1 MAITKDEFFDVLRM
15 YAAKE
20 FEDVPTD
27 DSEIDFEFSDEFNRK
42 MEKLLKRVRYDSTH
56 VVSWA
61 TKKII
66 VIAAALTL
74 AIAGMMSVSAIRE
87 PIVEIIM
94 EIYDGFVDLFFEG
107 DTTNKITYQY
117 SLSEVPEGFVETDRL
132 SNNSVHII
140 EYQNI
145 KENKIIEVSQSIT
158 ENNDTSIDNEHGHIE
173 EYNIDGINVSLYISD
188 IGGSYYAFWTKE
200 SYYMTLTFSGMTTT
214 DELINII
221 KKIK

>member
-117 SLSEVPEGFVETDRL
+117 SLSVIPEGFVETQRI
-132 SNNSVHII
+132 SNDA
-140 EYQNI
+140 ENI
-145 KENKIIEVSQSIT
+145 VQYENKGTHQILLFQQSIT
-158 ENNDTSIDNEHGHIE
+158 EQHAVTVDTEHGYIKEYNVNDTIV
-173 EYNIDGINVSLYISD
+173 NIYSNDL
-188 IGGSYYAFWTKE
+188 GGSYYAFWTQD
-200 SYYMTLTFSGMTTT
+200 SYYMTLIFSGITTI
-214 DELINII
+214 DELIEII
-221 KKIK
+221 KTIQ

>member
-1 MAITKDEFFDVLRM
+1 
-15 YAAKE
+15 

-94 EIYDGFVDLFFEG
+94 EIYDGFVELFFEG
-107 DTTNKITYQY
+107 DTTSKITYQY
-117 SLSEVPEGFVETDRL
+117 SLSEVPEGFVETQRI
-132 SNNSVHII
+132 SNNGVNIM
-140 EYQNI
+140 EYKN
-145 KENKIIEVSQSIT
+145 KEDKIIQFVQSIT
-158 ENNDTSIDNEHGHIE
+158 EHNSTSLDNEHGYIE
-173 EYNIDGINVSLYISD
+173 EYNIDGTQVRIYID
-188 IGGSYYAFWTKE
+188 KLGGSYYAFWTKE
-200 SYYMTLTFSGMTTT
+200 CYYMTLTFSGTTT
-214 DELINII
+214 INELIEII
-221 KKIK
+221 KSIH

>member
-27 DSEIDFEFSDEFNRK
+27 DSEIDFEFSDEFNKK

-61 TKKII
+61 TKKVI

-87 PIVEIIM
+87 PVVEIITQ
-94 EIYDGFVDLFFEG
+94 IYNGFVELFFEG

-117 SLSEVPEGFVETDRL
+117 SLSEIPEGFVETQRL
-132 SNNSVHII
+132 INDAENIVQYENNVKK
-140 EYQNI
+140 Q
-145 KENKIIEVSQSIT
+145 KIIFRQSIT
-158 ENNDTSIDNEHGHIE
+158 EQNGISIDNDHGHIE
-173 EYNIDGINVSLYISD
+173 EFMINDMKINIYISD
-188 IGGSYYAFWTKE
+188 LGESYYAFWTKN
-200 SYYMTLTFSGMTTT
+200 SFYMTLRFSGATTT
-214 DELINII
+214 DELLEII
-221 KKIK
+221 KSIE

>member
-94 EIYDGFVDLFFEG
+94 EIYDGFVELFFEG
-107 DTTNKITYQY
+107 DTTNKITYRY
-117 SLSEVPEGFVETDRL
+117 SFSEIPAGFVEIYRE
-132 SNNSVHII
+132 SKEKINVIQYENPQNNNVI
-140 EYQNI
+140 ELCQTATQDFSFKLDNE
-145 KENKIIEVSQSIT
+145 KGH
-158 ENNDTSIDNEHGHIE
+158 IDNFT
-173 EYNIDGINVSLYISD
+173 IDGVNISIYSSEYGD
-188 IGGSYYAFWTKE
+188 YYYAFWIKDVY
-200 SYYMTLTFSGMTTT
+200 SLSLTYSGTATV
-214 DELINII
+214 DEILEIVKTIQ
-221 KKIK
+221 

>member
-94 EIYDGFVDLFFEG
+94 EIYDGFVELFFEG

-117 SLSEVPEGFVETDRL
+117 SLSEVPEGFEETQRFSND
-132 SNNSVHII
+132 SVIKIFYVNKETNNSFDW
-140 EYQNI
+140 Q
-145 KENKIIEVSQSIT
+145 QSIT
-158 ENNDTSIDNEHGHIE
+158 ENYDISIDNEKGKIE
-173 EYNIDGINVSLYISD
+173 EFNVNGIKVNIYI
-188 IGGSYYAFWTKE
+188 GNTGNFYHAFWIMD
-200 SYYMTLTFSGMTTT
+200 SYYMTLSFNGKTTT
-214 DELINII
+214 EEIIEII
-221 KKIK
+221 KTIQ

>member
-117 SLSEVPEGFVETDRL
+117 SLSKVPEGFVETQRL
-132 SNNSVHII
+132 SNNSVNTVQYENI
-140 EYQNI
+140 ERNELI
-145 KENKIIEVSQSIT
+145 DFTQSVTANYDI
-158 ENNDTSIDNEHGHIE
+158 SLDNEHGHIE
-173 EYNIDGINVSLYISD
+173 EINVNGNTVNIYVNNSGDNFI
-188 IGGSYYAFWTKE
+188 AFWTQN
-200 SYYMTLTFSGMTTT
+200 SYYMTLMFSGTTTT
-214 DELINII
+214 DELIEII
-221 KKIK
+221 KTIQ

>member
-117 SLSEVPEGFVETDRL
+117 SLSEVPEGFEETQ
-132 SNNSVHII
+132 SIFNEGMNVIQYQNPENNSII
-140 EYQNI
+140 NFTQG
-145 KENKIIEVSQSIT
+145 VT
-158 ENNDTSIDNEHGHIE
+158 ENNAISLDNEKGRVE
-173 EYNIDGINVSLYISD
+173 EYDIDGEIVNIYIHNSGGLYHAYWI
-188 IGGSYYAFWTKE
+188 KN
-200 SYYMTLTFSGMTTT
+200 SYYMTLTFSGKTTIN
-214 DELINII
+214 EMINII
-221 KKIK
+221 KSIH

>member
-1 MAITKDEFFDVLRM
+1 MAITKEEFFDVLRM

-56 VVSWA
+56 IVSWA
-61 TKKII
+61 TRKII

-87 PIVEIIM
+87 PIIEIIT
-94 EIYDGFVDLFFEG
+94 EIYDGFVELFFEG

-117 SLSEVPEGFVETDRL
+117 SLSEIPEGFVETQRI
-132 SNNSVHII
+132 SNDSVNII
-140 EYQNI
+140 QYENAN
-145 KENKIIEVSQSIT
+145 ENKIIEVAQSVT
-158 ENNDTSIDNEHGHIE
+158 ENYDIGLDNEKGHYE
-173 EYNIDGINVSLYISD
+173 KYEVNGDTVNIYVSD
-188 IGGSYYAFWTKE
+188 IGGSYYAFWTKD
-200 SYYMTLTFSGMTTT
+200 SYYMSLIFSGTTT
-214 DELINII
+214 IDELIEII
-221 KKIK
+221 NTIQ

>member
-87 PIVEIIM
+87 PIVEIIT
-94 EIYDGFVDLFFEG
+94 EIYNGFVELFFEG
-107 DTTNKITYQY
+107 DTTNKITYRY
-117 SLSEVPEGFVETDRL
+117 SLSEIPEGFVETQRI
-132 SNNSVHII
+132 SNDA
-140 EYQNI
+140 ENI
-145 KENKIIEVSQSIT
+145 VRYENEASNKIFEFGQSIT
-158 ENNDTSIDNEHGHIE
+158 EQNGISIDSEHGHIE
-173 EYNIDGINVSLYISD
+173 EFYVDGIKINIYINNR
-188 IGGSYYAFWTKE
+188 GGSYYAFWTKD
-200 SYYMTLTFSGMTTT
+200 SYYMTLSFSGTTT
-214 DELINII
+214 VDELIAII
-221 KKIK
+221 KLIH

>member
-117 SLSEVPEGFVETDRL
+117 SLSKVPEGFVETQRL
-132 SNNSVHII
+132 SNDA
-140 EYQNI
+140 ENI
-145 KENKIIEVSQSIT
+145 VQYENLKSKQSFIFRQSIT
-158 ENNDTSIDNEHGHIE
+158 EQNFISIDNEHGHIE
-173 EYNIDGINVSLYISD
+173 KFTANGISVNIYISD
-188 IGGSYYAFWTKE
+188 LGGSYYAFWTKD
-200 SYYMTLTFSGMTTT
+200 SYYMTLSFSGTTT
-214 DELINII
+214 VDELIEII
-221 KKIK
+221 KTIQ